1 MKDLKLSWMNE
12 RLKAEWMNDLKLN
25 EWKIINLIT
34 SKGWDA
40 WFDTSSPNSNQRQTN
55 QRKFSA
61 NNKKKFYISSI
72 FGPFILSCVHAYFSA
87 GFTDPTNI

>member
-1 MKDLKLSWMNE
+1 MKDVKLSWMNE
-12 RLKAEWMNDLKLN
+12 WFKTKLM
-25 EWKIINLIT
+25 KDIKLA

-72 FGPFILSCVHAYFSA
+72 FGPFILSCIHAYFSA